1 MEQLK
6 MMKSCLMSQA
16 QGQMSH
22 LQDVD
27 AKELGEVI
35 DMIKD
40 LEEAMYYCTIT
51 KAMESKDKE
60 KGMEYHHYSE
70 PSSGSSSNSSSGT
83 RYYTERPMEW
93 APRDRREGRSPVQRR
108 TYMET
113 KEMHQG
119 KEVQIKELEK
129 YMMELTSDVMEMIE
143 DASPEERQMLKTKI
157 SNLASKI

>member
-1 MEQLK
+1 MERIKSLKNQLL
-6 MMKSCLMSQA
+6 SCVESAMRDLNNT
-16 QGQMSH
+16 
-22 LQDVD
+22 DT
-27 AKELGEVI
+27 KEL
-35 DMIKD
+35 K
-40 LEEAMYYCTIT
+40 EAIEAIHYLDESIYYCTIVE
-51 KAMESKDKE
+51 AMESKDKE

-70 PSSGSSSNSSSGT
+70 PSSGSSSGT